1 MIFQHSAPL
10 APVLNVSCG
19 KILRT
24 CFKRSNFVVS
34 QYLKKG
40 AEMSESITLVKAA
53 HTTNAHSA
61 LPARSMFGTAFKTLA
76 FVGGFAAGAYAS
88 YKAIGALKNRAR
100 ANSKNRSTNTSQI
113 NTMSENFQP
122 AIIFRSD
129 GTVTS
134 GVTNMGAGAASYDGG
149 SAPDGGSAVS
159 GGNATDASYSCD
171 APPTCSSANITAEKI
186 AQRANVNLRDCYQCG
201 KCSAGCPMHEGMDLG
216 PRQIMRKLQMGLVGD
231 ALHAKSPWICA
242 QCMTCAY
249 RCPQNIDICE
259 LMRAVRMTAH
269 EAGIIASKE
278 SDVFESEFIK
288 GVRQYGKN
296 SESYLA
302 AFYNLKSGHLAQD
315 AFNAPK
321 MLAKGLI
328 GPKREKVRDRNGVRA
343 LVDRCLHKSRGAKS
357 AGLAPHTSAAQTENI
372 DDEHHTPSAA
382 QLSADELTA
391 ASPNAGGE
399 R

>member
-61 LPARSMFGTAFKTLA
+61 LPAHSMFGTAFKTLA

-134 GVTNMGAGAASYDGG
+134 GVADMGAEAASCNGG
-149 SAPDGGSAVS
+149 FAPDGGSAVS
-159 GGNATDASYSCD
+159 GGNATDATCSCD

-242 QCMTCAY
+242 QCMTCAC

-357 AGLAPHTSAAQTENI
+357 VGLAPHTSAAQTENI

>member
-1 MIFQHSAPL
+1 
-10 APVLNVSCG
+10 
-19 KILRT
+19 
-24 CFKRSNFVVS
+24 
-34 QYLKKG
+34 
-40 AEMSESITLVKAA
+40 MSESITLVKAA

-242 QCMTCAY
+242 QCMTCAC

-357 AGLAPHTSAAQTENI
+357 VGLAPHTSAAQTENI